1 MAQIDGIV
9 AARTFH
15 GPVARSKDDRLTLIS
30 DDHLRL
36 GLRTGLLLDE
46 NKFSAF
52 PIVALLAEQ
61 KYHLQ
66 WKADVAIEILMKT
79 VVAARLVVKHERRGL
94 SLPCIVARVQTR
106 RMIAV
111 LS

>member
-52 PIVALLAEQ
+52 PVAALLAEQ

-66 WKADVAIEILMKT
+66 RKADVAVEILMKT
-79 VVAARLVVKHERRGL
+79 VVASGLVVEHKRPWLR
-94 SLPCIVARVQTR
+94 LPCFVA
-106 RMIAV
+106 
-111 LS
+111 S